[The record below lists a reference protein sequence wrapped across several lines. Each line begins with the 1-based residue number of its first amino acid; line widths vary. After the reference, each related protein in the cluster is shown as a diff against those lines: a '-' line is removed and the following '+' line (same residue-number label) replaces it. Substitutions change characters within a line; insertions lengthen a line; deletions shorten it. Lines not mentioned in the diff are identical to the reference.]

1 MTRWIII
8 TIFIIF
14 LSSSR
19 SYKLKSRELEHVVTS
34 KPLHFDNIFED
45 TVQEP
50 LVPSHYETFD
60 NFKPSKQLLLVPRKE
75 YEKFNN
81 LQMYGDMEPLATA
94 SNLHHF
100 QDQAPANMYKHLVM
114 LDMKPEPLQ
123 FDSYPGTSKESSEE
137 LPMKEEL
144 IYGKRK
150 LPSDITSFQWDLEK
164 VKRQKEK
171 EFDLVEQKKPYHT
184 QFNKYTKK
192 YNQDDKLDF
201 FFDDSQKYRQSL
213 QTKFKK
219 PEPTNEDTLGN
230 MNTPEDLS
238 AHYIDNILEENYW
251 YQHNKNKNN
260 PSQRKH
266 RKGNRYQRDKMH
278 HPKKIVE
285 YENVPNS
292 EGKKEHGRVRQN
304 RSGSCST
311 RNINKM

>member
-14 LSSSR
+14 LSSSS
-19 SYKLKSRELEHVVTS
+19 SYKLKRRESEHVVTS

-50 LVPSHYETFD
+50 LVPSHYDPLD
-60 NFKPSKQLLLVPRKE
+60 NFRPSKELLLVPRKE

-81 LQMYGDMEPLATA
+81 LQLYGAMEPLATA
-94 SNLHHF
+94 SNLHQF
-100 QDQAPANMYKHLVM
+100 QGAAPANMYKHLVM
-114 LDMKPEPLQ
+114 LDMKPEPVQ
-123 FDSYPGTSKESSEE
+123 FDSYPSTSKESSEE

-164 VKRQKEK
+164 IKRQKEN
-171 EFDLVEQKKPYHT
+171 EFDLVQQKKPHHT
-184 QFNKYTKK
+184 HSNKYTKK
-192 YNQDDKLDF
+192 YKQDDKLDF

-213 QTKFKK
+213 LTKFKK
-219 PEPTNEDTLGN
+219 PDPTIDDTSGN
-230 MNTPEDLS
+230 TNTPEDLS
-238 AHYIDNILEENYW
+238 TRYIENMLEENYW

-260 PSQRKH
+260 HSQRKH
-266 RKGNRYQRDKMH
+266 RPGNRYQRDKMH
-278 HPKKIVE
+278 NPKKAPE
-285 YENVPNS
+285 YENFLNS

-304 RSGSCST
+304 RSGSCNT